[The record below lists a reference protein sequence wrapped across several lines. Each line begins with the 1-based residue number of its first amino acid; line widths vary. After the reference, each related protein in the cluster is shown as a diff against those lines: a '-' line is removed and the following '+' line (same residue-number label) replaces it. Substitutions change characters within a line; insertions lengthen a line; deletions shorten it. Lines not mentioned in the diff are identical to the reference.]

1 MTMRPTGGTSAGP
14 LSADVPQPPERP
26 PWRPPWQPSPA
37 PAPIPPFPPAPLYT
51 PVRNLPDPPGKHGYP
66 APPWLLETHERQ
78 GIYDRLLERRIVMAH
93 GQLDDEAATRLC
105 AQLLTLDAEG
115 DEPIRFEL
123 QNLGAELSAALTVM
137 GVLDVV
143 GVPVQA
149 RAAGQISG
157 PALGVLAACG
167 QRSAYPNAVFVLSE
181 PTVEFDGTMLAIT
194 AREEQI
200 RTMLDALYIRL
211 AEVTGREVDAIRGD
225 ARAHRILTAAEAQ
238 RYGLLTGQIERNRAP
253 RPPGPASS
261 RP

>member
-1 MTMRPTGGTSAGP
+1 MGTRRLRGFSR
-14 LSADVPQPPERP
+14 Q
-26 PWRPPWQPSPA
+26 
-37 PAPIPPFPPAPLYT
+37 
-51 PVRNLPDPPGKHGYP
+51 
-66 APPWLLETHERQ
+66 HEHQ

-167 QRSAYPNAVFVLSE
+167 QRGAYPNAVFVLSE
-181 PTVEFDGTMLAIT
+181 PTVEFDGTMMAIT

-238 RYGLLTGQIERNRAP
+238 RYGLLTGQIERDRAP
-253 RPPGPASS
+253 RPPEPASS
-261 RP
+261 RPQSPGTSRPPGPGTPRPQGLRPPRPQDR

>member
-1 MTMRPTGGTSAGP
+1 
-14 LSADVPQPPERP
+14 
-26 PWRPPWQPSPA
+26 
-37 PAPIPPFPPAPLYT
+37 
-51 PVRNLPDPPGKHGYP
+51 
-66 APPWLLETHERQ
+66 
-78 GIYDRLLERRIVMAH
+78 MAH

-123 QNLGAELSAALTVM
+123 QNLGAGLSAALTVM

-167 QRSAYPNAVFVLSE
+167 QRCAYPNAMLELSE
-181 PTVEFDGTMLAIT
+181 PTVEFDGTMMAIT

-200 RTMLDALYIRL
+200 RTMLDALYFRL
-211 AEVTGREVDAIRGD
+211 AEVTGREVDEIRGD
-225 ARAHRILTAAEAQ
+225 ARAHRIFTAREAQ
-238 RYGLLTGQIERNRAP
+238 RYGLLTGQIERDRAP
-253 RPPGPASS
+253 RLQGPGAATAGPGRPPTARPGCRATAGPGRPPTATPGCPSPAGPAAAPAGPLTGPSPAGPKH
-261 RP
+261 RHGHLPGG